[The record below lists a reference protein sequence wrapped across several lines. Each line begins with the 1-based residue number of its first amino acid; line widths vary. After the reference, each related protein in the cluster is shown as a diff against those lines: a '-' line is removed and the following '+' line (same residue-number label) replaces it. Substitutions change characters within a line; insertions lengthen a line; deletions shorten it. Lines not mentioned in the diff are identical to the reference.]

1 MGNYL
6 SDSGPNFKAGEV
18 KLNSIP
24 EYQYNKDMKK
34 ELKAGHVKKEDL
46 AELYESMLVIREF
59 EEMILKLK
67 NGAYEILS
75 DYEYRGPTHLSIG
88 QEATAAGVCS
98 ALNITDE
105 ITSTHRGHGDSI
117 AKGFHAIKR
126 MTEAQLKARCPEFSA
141 LSGDA
146 LLEAVLEDHI
156 FRTIAELFGKEAGYG
171 KGRGGGMHIAD
182 FRVGHLGANAIVGG
196 GIPII
201 RAVREGLAGNEIQQ
215 IHGILNG
222 TCNYILTRMENEGR
236 PFDEILADAQKL
248 GYAEA
253 DPSLD
258 IDGFDTA
265 HKACILSALAYGFQP
280 SLDQVQVE
288 GIRNL
293 SGKDVQYAADFGYRI
308 KLLAVVA
315 KHDADIEVGVHPTLV
330 PFDHMLASV
339 NGVFNAAM
347 VRGDMVGD
355 TMFYGRGAGRLPTAS
370 TVVGD
375 IGDIARNMAHGEVR
389 YARAVPTYGEG
400 VTKLRAPG
408 DIVSRFYLRFNVAD
422 KAGAFGTMTTILGR
436 NGVSI
441 SAAAQKTANVDEKG
455 FVPVVVLTHPAPA
468 KAVDAALAEI
478 REAGILNE
486 SPVKLRML

>member
-1 MGNYL
+1 MKEIGVGILGFGTVGAGVAEGLLRNRKVMAERL
-6 SDSGPNFKAGEV
+6 GVDIVLRKIADLDITTDRGVAVDPDVLTTDAQSVIADPSVSIVVETIGGTGIAKTFVLKA
-18 KLNSIP
+18 LNSGKAVVTA
-24 EYQYNKDMKK
+24 NKK
-34 ELKAGHVKKEDL
+34 LL
-46 AELYESMLVIREF
+46 AE
-59 EEMILKLK
+59 
-67 NGAYEILS
+67 
-75 DYEYRGPTHLSIG
+75 H
-88 QEATAAGVCS
+88 
-98 ALNITDE
+98 
-105 ITSTHRGHGDSI
+105 
-117 AKGFHAIKR
+117 
-126 MTEAQLKARCPEFSA
+126 
-141 LSGDA
+141 
-146 LLEAVLEDHI
+146 
-156 FRTIAELFGKEAGYG
+156 GKEIFDAAKANQVDIY
-171 KGRGGGMHIAD
+171 
-182 FRVGHLGANAIVGG
+182 FGASVGG

-253 DPSLD
+253 NPSLD

-288 GIRNL
+288 GIRDL
-293 SGKDVQYAADFGYRI
+293 DGRDVRYAADFGCRI

-315 KHDADIEVGVHPTLV
+315 KHGDDVEVGVHPTLV

-347 VRGDMVGD
+347 VRGDLVGD

-408 DIVSRFYLRFNVAD
+408 DIVSRFYLRFGVAD
-422 KAGAFGTMTTILGR
+422 RAGAFGQIASILGKHD
-436 NGVSI
+436 VSI
-441 SAAAQKTANVDEKG
+441 SAAAQKSADVDAGG
-455 FVPVVVLTHPAPA
+455 FVPVVCLTHPAPA
-468 KAVDAALAEI
+468 KAIDAALAEI
-478 REAGILNE
+478 CE
-486 SPVKLRML
+486 SGVISENPVRLRML